1 MRGAWCVVRDS
12 KNMKA
17 KILAVMAWWV
27 VSAATSS
34 QAITFGP
41 FGSKGEGGTK
51 NGQSFTVG
59 AGGSFFELDVF
70 LYLGGLD
77 LNGAQLGTSAQ
88 LSHDSLPAG
97 IVFSFS
103 AALSSNAAD
112 VVLTYMFSNTT
123 STVFT
128 NLRFFPFLD
137 AEIDEATNTFFNE
150 YGTTNG
156 TLGLNILD
164 PDRWQIDEPGFQTG
178 TLLRNLL
185 LGALSKSN
193 AVPQTALN
201 DVAMALGFSPGDL
214 YAGESVGA

>member
-1 MRGAWCVVRDS
+1 MGAGQVGCDGGAEHGDAGWKRVCGGGSGGEEVLRNVMRDAWCVTV

-17 KILAVMAWWV
+17 KILAVVMWWV
-27 VSAATSS
+27 VSAATPS

-41 FGSKGEGGTK
+41 FGSKGEGGSK

-59 AGGSFFELDVF
+59 AGGSVFELDGF

-112 VVLTYMFSNTT
+112 VVLTYVFSNTT

-137 AEIDEATNTFFNE
+137 VEIDEATNTFYNE

-156 TLGLNILD
+156 TLGLDILD
-164 PDRWQIDEPGFQTG
+164 PDRWQIDEPGFLTG
-178 TLLRNLL
+178 TL
-185 LGALSKSN
+185 
-193 AVPQTALN
+193 
-201 DVAMALGFSPGDL
+201 
-214 YAGESVGA
+214 

>member
-1 MRGAWCVVRDS
+1 MRCVNRDAWCVTV

-27 VSAATSS
+27 VLTTTH
-34 QAITFGP
+34 AITFGP

-59 AGGSFFELDVF
+59 AGGSVFELDGF

-97 IVFSFS
+97 IVYSFS

-123 STVFT
+123 STV
-128 NLRFFPFLD
+128 
-137 AEIDEATNTFFNE
+137 
-150 YGTTNG
+150 
-156 TLGLNILD
+156 
-164 PDRWQIDEPGFQTG
+164 
-178 TLLRNLL
+178 
-185 LGALSKSN
+185 
-193 AVPQTALN
+193 
-201 DVAMALGFSPGDL
+201 
-214 YAGESVGA
+214 